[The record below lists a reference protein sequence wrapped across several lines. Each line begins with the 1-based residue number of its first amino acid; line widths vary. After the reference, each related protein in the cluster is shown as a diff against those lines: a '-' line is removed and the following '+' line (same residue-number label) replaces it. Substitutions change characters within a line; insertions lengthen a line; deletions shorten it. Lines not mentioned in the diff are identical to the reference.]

1 MHKLGMAVL
10 VAALASTTAWAQK
23 STFDKDGANKP
34 ADQGAPG
41 VVTGNRGD
49 GGIALKSDSVQA
61 NANVPAVS
69 GGVSVNARDNMR
81 AATPPHNVKMV
92 FALTTGNYVSDVQ
105 VKVTNQSG
113 KVVIDDI
120 ANGPWLFAQ
129 LPAGTYNATA
139 TYNGKPVTHR
149 FSVGKSGVKTAQFR
163 WPASVEAAGT
173 GAAASD
179 AGGQILGTGPQEP
192 QPQPPR

>member
-1 MHKLGMAVL
+1 MRKLGMAVL
-10 VAALASTTAWAQK
+10 VAALAASTGAWAQK
-23 STFDKDGANKP
+23 STLDKDGANKP

-41 VVTGNRGD
+41 VVTGGRAD

-113 KVVIDDI
+113 KVVIDDTS
-120 ANGPWLFAQ
+120 NGPWLFAQ
-129 LPAGTYNATA
+129 LPAGEMLLPKGLVSAQQR
-139 TYNGKPVTHR
+139 PSQHL
-149 FSVGKSGVKTAQFR
+149 SGSSMSAEE
-163 WPASVEAAGT
+163 S
-173 GAAASD
+173 
-179 AGGQILGTGPQEP
+179 GG
-192 QPQPPR
+192 